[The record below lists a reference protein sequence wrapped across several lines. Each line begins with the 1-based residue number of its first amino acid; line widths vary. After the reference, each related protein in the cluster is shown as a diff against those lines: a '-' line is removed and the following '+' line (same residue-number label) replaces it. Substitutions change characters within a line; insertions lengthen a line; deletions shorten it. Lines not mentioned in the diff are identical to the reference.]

1 MEQTKERRENQKMNT
16 PALIMMVTVEV
27 IVTLLTGWFFYKVLT
42 IKPKQEPD
50 SFSENDDVVR

>member
-1 MEQTKERRENQKMNT
+1 MNT

-50 SFSENDDVVR
+50 SFSENDDVMR